1 MAVGFCGVVLACGGP
16 EERKAMYR
24 TRAQDYV
31 QQGNYPK
38 ARVALRNAL
47 KIDPNDTESWF
58 LFAQVEEREQNWRN
72 AYGDYLRVVELQP
85 DHEAALIKLGK
96 IYLESRAYDKTREIA
111 DKLLAQHPGHAQG
124 QALQIA
130 VEAVNDAGDAAL
142 HHAES
147 LYGAHPTAA
156 DAAMLLATLYA
167 SHNRHED
174 SERVLK
180 QALVAQPRDV
190 EVLNAL
196 ASAYLRSGKLHL
208 AEQTFRQILNSDPAT
223 LEYRLRLAGFYD
235 QQKDYDKA
243 ETVLR
248 EAIQAEPQHIQRHLT
263 LADFLAT
270 RRGPAQGERVLL
282 DAVETHPRATEL
294 HFALGRLDER
304 SGQNEKARSLY
315 QQLVEEF
322 ASKPAGQE
330 AEVRIANLDWEGG
343 KEDTATQHLV
353 AVLHDNPRAS
363 DALVLQGKIALRHGR
378 GKEAVQAF
386 RTVLRDQP
394 DLADAHALL
403 GQSYLI
409 LGETNLAHH
418 SLNHAIRLNPRQF
431 EAHVALANLDIA
443 AGRKKEARTR
453 LEHVLTLDPNNVGIL
468 GLLLTMQTSD
478 KDWSGSA
485 ETLARLRANGAGE
498 LLLNLAEG
506 YLHQSRQEHDQALAA
521 FERAARSAPD
531 SPEPLMALVRL
542 DIALGRPA
550 QAQQRLTALL
560 AVKPSHSYAHGLL
573 GELLLL
579 SHDES
584 AAERHFQEA
593 TKANPEWITP
603 WVNWAGLKFSKGRA
617 DEAQQILIS
626 GLTSNPSGEILRVIL
641 ATSFSE
647 TGRIEQA
654 IAEYQAILAHNAR
667 SVVAANNLAALLA
680 EYKADA
686 SSLEQALALSREFER
701 TAPNPMFLD
710 TLGWVHHKMGHAE
723 EAVRVMKEAVTKAPE
738 HPVVNYH
745 AGAVYYRA
753 GQLKEA
759 KVYLERA
766 LRTGQGFPGER
777 EARTLLASVAR

>member
-1 MAVGFCGVVLACGGP
+1 MIAIFLLLALLVMLTIRFNTELQFHTTPLDYLMIFLALMIPILPEMHIGDLAVSILTAKLLVLYFSFELLLHLYAHRVMQLGLIGLWVPLGINDPGVVDMTARPRSWLSIVSGVIAVGFCGVVLACGGP

-248 EAIQAEPQHIQRHLT
+248 EAIQAEPQHVQRHLT

-270 RRGPAQGERVLL
+270 RRGPAQGERILL

-294 HFALGRLDER
+294 HFALGRLYER
-304 SGQNEKARSLY
+304 SGQN
-315 QQLVEEF
+315 
-322 ASKPAGQE
+322 
-330 AEVRIANLDWEGG
+330 AEGPHPLPTV
-343 KEDTATQHLV
+343 
-353 AVLHDNPRAS
+353 
-363 DALVLQGKIALRHGR
+363 GR
-378 GKEAVQAF
+378 GICF
-386 RTVLRDQP
+386 
-394 DLADAHALL
+394 
-403 GQSYLI
+403 
-409 LGETNLAHH
+409 ETC
-418 SLNHAIRLNPRQF
+418 
-431 EAHVALANLDIA
+431 
-443 AGRKKEARTR
+443 
-453 LEHVLTLDPNNVGIL
+453 
-468 GLLLTMQTSD
+468 
-478 KDWSGSA
+478 
-485 ETLARLRANGAGE
+485 
-498 LLLNLAEG
+498 
-506 YLHQSRQEHDQALAA
+506 
-521 FERAARSAPD
+521 
-531 SPEPLMALVRL
+531 
-542 DIALGRPA
+542 
-550 QAQQRLTALL
+550 
-560 AVKPSHSYAHGLL
+560 
-573 GELLLL
+573 
-579 SHDES
+579 
-584 AAERHFQEA
+584 
-593 TKANPEWITP
+593 
-603 WVNWAGLKFSKGRA
+603 
-617 DEAQQILIS
+617 
-626 GLTSNPSGEILRVIL
+626 
-641 ATSFSE
+641 
-647 TGRIEQA
+647 
-654 IAEYQAILAHNAR
+654 
-667 SVVAANNLAALLA
+667 
-680 EYKADA
+680 
-686 SSLEQALALSREFER
+686 
-701 TAPNPMFLD
+701 
-710 TLGWVHHKMGHAE
+710 
-723 EAVRVMKEAVTKAPE
+723 
-738 HPVVNYH
+738 
-745 AGAVYYRA
+745 RA
-753 GQLKEA
+753 GSG
-759 KVYLERA
+759 
-766 LRTGQGFPGER
+766 GQDC
-777 EARTLLASVAR
+777 